1 MVSRESQNTA
11 RAVNNLLESRDI
23 LGLLAVAGGAAGG
36 VLLTNRIANRVLPAV
51 GLSPTPSTV
60 LEGVGAAGLKT
71 AVAAGFMYGA
81 TQVQGTAKVVL
92 AFLSLGSLTSAGF
105 DLAGLFFDVPSL
117 SQVQGVSASSGS
129 ARVVSSTTANQTVVP
144 QDEQVRFRE
153 GHDGS
158 GMMMEEQF
166 R

>member
-105 DLAGLFFDVPSL
+105 DLAGLFFNVPSL
-117 SQVQGVSASSGS
+117 NQVQGLSASSGS
-129 ARVVSSTTANQTVVP
+129 ARAVSSTTANQTVVP

-153 GHDGS
+153 GG
-158 GMMMEEQF
+158 GMMMGEQF

>member
-36 VLLTNRIANRVLPAV
+36 VLLTNRIANRVLPAI

-71 AVAAGFMYGA
+71 GVAAAFMYGA
-81 TQVQGTAKVVL
+81 TQVQGTAKVIL

-117 SQVQGVSASSGS
+117 AQVQGVSASSGSGS
-129 ARVVSSTTANQTVVP
+129 ARVVSSTTANQTAVP
-144 QDEQVRFRE
+144 ENEQVRFRE
-153 GHDGS
+153 HGD
-158 GMMMEEQF
+158 GMMMDEQF